1 MKRWEAIAAGC
12 GLALLAGALLLAPR
26 SPHRVT
32 KGVLDTGSCRV
43 HFTEYEHAP
52 ATQSGTAIIFHG
64 LAANRKLMTPV
75 ANWMMGAHV
84 RKAFTVDMPGHGD
97 SAEAFSFERAEQCA
111 AEFVAALIA
120 RGDVELER
128 LAIIGHSTGGG
139 IAIRLA
145 DRYDACAT
153 VAISPAPLTSVPG
166 PWASATPYRLPQ
178 RLPGNLLVFVASLDP
193 FPIRRSAAAWV
204 ASAGGNDDSDAAIR
218 ERRALRL
225 SDVPRATHTSL
236 LVDVA
241 VGRESANWVHR
252 ALDGGSVKIVPPAP
266 VAYIFALLGVMLL
279 FPAAATLTARVAG
292 ASGSA
297 RTVATGTR
305 ASRLIYFVWFAAS
318 LAAAI
323 VLRFWTPLHS
333 LRLFSGDYFA
343 SFLLIVGVLGM
354 AGLCKVAHTGAEA
367 GQTRRLFAGAV
378 VMATALGFVA
388 VLAGSAI
395 LDWQST
401 DVWMNAARW
410 MRFPALLLAMLPYAV
425 AEEWALGVP
434 LAGKG
439 AAWRRVLRALAL
451 RALIWAMML
460 VAFLVLR
467 SNQVLIPL
475 LAAYLVLFSIAQ
487 RLGADAIRR
496 RTGSTAAAA
505 VFSAIL
511 AAWYIAAVFPLQ

>member
-1 MKRWEAIAAGC
+1 MKRWEAIAAGG
-12 GLALLAGALLLAPR
+12 GLLLLASALFLSPR
-26 SPHRVT
+26 THHRVSE
-32 KGVLDTGSCRV
+32 GVLETGNCRA
-43 HFTEYEHAP
+43 HFTEYEHVP
-52 ATQSGTAIIFHG
+52 ATQTGTAIIFHG

-75 ANWMMGAHV
+75 ANWMMGAHL

-111 AEFVAALIA
+111 AEFVGALIE

-145 DRYDACAT
+145 DRYDAGVT
-153 VAISPAPLTSVPG
+153 IAISPAPLTSVPG
-166 PWASATPYRLPQ
+166 PWDSATPYRLPQ
-178 RLPGNLLVFVASLDP
+178 RLPGNLLVFIASLDP
-193 FPIRRSAAAWV
+193 FPIRRSAAAWI
-204 ASAGGNDDSDAAIR
+204 AGAGGNDDSDPAFR

-241 VGRESANWVHR
+241 VGRESANWVRR
-252 ALDGGSVKIVPPAP
+252 ALDGGGVKMAPSAP
-266 VAYIFALLGVMLL
+266 VGYILALLGVTLM
-279 FPAAATLTARVAG
+279 FPAAATLTARAAG
-292 ASGSA
+292 ASRSA
-297 RTVATGTR
+297 GAIATSAP
-305 ASRLIYFVWFAAS
+305 ASRMIYFVWFAAS

-323 VLRFWTPLHS
+323 ALKFWIPLRS

-354 AGLCKVAHTGAEA
+354 VALWKIAHTEAET
-367 GQTRRLFAGAV
+367 GQTGRPLAGV
-378 VMATALGFVA
+378 LVMATALGFVA
-388 VLAGSAI
+388 LLAGSAI

-410 MRFPALLLAMLPYAV
+410 MRFPFLLPAMLPYAV

-439 AAWRRVLRALAL
+439 AAWRRVFRALAL

-460 VAFLVLR
+460 LAFLVLR

-475 LAAYLVLFSIAQ
+475 LAAYLALFSIAQ

-511 AAWYIAAVFPLQ
+511 AGWYIAAVFPLL

>member
-12 GLALLAGALLLAPR
+12 GLAALAGALLLSPR
-26 SPHRVT
+26 SHHRVT
-32 KGVLDTGSCRV
+32 KGILDTGSCRV
-43 HFTEYEHAP
+43 RFTQYEHVP
-52 ATQSGTAIIFHG
+52 ATQGGTAIIFHG
-64 LAANRKLMTPV
+64 LAANRKLMTPA
-75 ANWMMGAHV
+75 ANWMMGAHL

-111 AEFVAALIA
+111 AEFVGALIEQ
-120 RGDVELER
+120 GDVELER

-145 DRYDACAT
+145 DRYDARAT

-166 PWASATPYRLPQ
+166 PWDSATPYRLPQ
-178 RLPGNLLVFVASLDP
+178 RLPGNLLVFIASLDP

-204 ASAGGNDDSDAAIR
+204 TRAGGNDDSDAAFR

-225 SDVPRATHTSL
+225 RDVPRATHTSL
-236 LVDVA
+236 LVDPT
-241 VGRESANWVHR
+241 VGRNSANWVLR
-252 ALDGGSVKIVPPAP
+252 ALDGNSVEMVSPAP
-266 VAYIFALLGVMLL
+266 VGYIFALLGVTLL
-279 FPAAATLTARVAG
+279 FPAAATLTARALGTRGSAGTVAAG
-292 ASGSA
+292 A
-297 RTVATGTR
+297 R
-305 ASRLIYFVWFAAS
+305 ASRLAYFVWFAAS

-323 VLRFWTPLHS
+323 VLRFWVPLRS
-333 LRLFSGDYFA
+333 IRLFSGDYFA

-354 AGLCKVAHTGAEA
+354 AGLPKAARMEAET
-367 GQTRRLFAGAV
+367 GQTRRPFPRAV
-378 VMATALGFVA
+378 LVAAALGFVA
-388 VLAGSAI
+388 LLAGSAI

-434 LAGKG
+434 LAGKA
-439 AAWRRVLRALAL
+439 AAWRRVFRALAL

-460 VAFLVLR
+460 AAFLVLG

-496 RTGSTAAAA
+496 RTGSPAAPA

-511 AAWYIAAVFPLQ
+511 AAWYVAAVFPLQ

>member
-12 GLALLAGALLLAPR
+12 GLALLAGALLLSPR
-26 SPHRVT
+26 PPHRVT
-32 KGVLDTGSCRV
+32 AGVLDTPSCRV

-52 ATQSGTAIIFHG
+52 ATQGGTAIIFHG

-75 ANWMMGAHV
+75 ASWMMGAHL

-111 AEFVAALIA
+111 AEFVGALIEQ
-120 RGDVELER
+120 GDVELER
-128 LAIIGHSTGGG
+128 LAIIGHSTGAG

-145 DRYDACAT
+145 DRYDARAT

-166 PWASATPYRLPQ
+166 PWDSATPYRLPQ
-178 RLPGNLLVFVASLDP
+178 RLPGNLLVFIASLDP

-241 VGRESANWVHR
+241 VGRESADWVRR
-252 ALDGGSVKIVPPAP
+252 ALDGGGVKMVPSAP
-266 VAYIFALLGVMLL
+266 VGYIFAMLGLMFL
-279 FPAAATLTARVAG
+279 FPGAATLTARAAG

-297 RTVATGTR
+297 GAVATSTR
-305 ASRLIYFVWFAAS
+305 ASRLAYLVWFAAS

-323 VLRFWTPLHS
+323 VLRFWIPLGS

-354 AGLCKVAHTGAEA
+354 AGLYKVAHTGTET
-367 GQTRRLFAGAV
+367 GQTRRSFAGA
-378 VMATALGFVA
+378 ALGFVA
-388 VLAGSAI
+388 MLAGSAI

-410 MRFPALLLAMLPYAV
+410 MRLPALLPAMLPYAV

-434 LAGKG
+434 LAWKG
-439 AAWRRVLRALAL
+439 AAWRRVFRALAL

-460 VAFLVLR
+460 AAFLVLR

-496 RTGSTAAAA
+496 RTGSAAAAA